1 MKSAEID
8 VIIAVYNGEKFIEDA
23 IVSVQN
29 QTWKDLNIIVADDG
43 STDETLN
50 IITGLSKSDDR
61 ISVLARSHQGVSATL
76 NAAIGYSSAK
86 YIAFLDADDLW
97 DPTKLAVQMEA
108 LSNSESE
115 VCFCMTQEFEN
126 LSENSIQSYRA
137 RKEPLKGVSKTAF
150 LGPRSIFTRFGLFD
164 ETIAIGDFVD
174 WFSRVVRADVPV
186 IMLDQVLTF
195 RRIHE
200 NNTTRDI
207 SKNEFLKVLK
217 SHLDAKRK
225 DA

>member
-8 VIIAVYNGEKFIEDA
+8 VIIAVYNGEKFIEEA

-43 STDETLN
+43 STDKTLN
-50 IITGLSKSDDR
+50 IITDLSKSDDR
-61 ISVLARSHQGVSATL
+61 ISVLVRSHQGVSATL
-76 NAAIGYSSAK
+76 NAAIAYSSAK

-115 VCFCMTQEFEN
+115 VCFCMTQEFET
-126 LSENSIQSYRA
+126 LPEKSIQSYRA

-150 LGPRSIFTRFGLFD
+150 LGPRSIFKRFGLFD

-200 NNTTRDI
+200 SNTTRNV

>member
-1 MKSAEID
+1 MKSTEID
-8 VIIAVYNGEKFIEDA
+8 VIIAVYNGEKFIQEA

-43 STDETLN
+43 STDKTLN
-50 IITGLSKSDDR
+50 IITELARSDDR
-61 ISVLARSHQGVSATL
+61 IRILPRSHQGVSATL
-76 NAAIGYSSAK
+76 NAAIAHSSAN
-86 YIAFLDADDLW
+86 YIAFLDADDVW
-97 DPTKLAVQMEA
+97 DLTKLAVQMKA

-115 VCFCMTQEFEN
+115 VCFCMIQEFET
-126 LSENSIQSYRA
+126 LPENSTQSYRA
-137 RKEPLKGVSKTAF
+137 RKEPMKGISKTTF
-150 LGPRSIFTRFGLFD
+150 LGPRSIFTRFGPFD

-174 WFSRVVRADVPV
+174 WFSRVVRADVSV

-200 NNTTRDI
+200 NNTTRNV